1 MSHAFL
7 IEILVPKVTGKGQPV
22 TKEWFGTF
30 LKELTQTFGGA
41 TSFVRASGE
50 GLWRNGDE
58 PQRDVI
64 AVVEVMADELKQDYW
79 ASLWRRLEHELSQEQ
94 IVIRAQEIICF

>member
-1 MSHAFL
+1 MNHAFL

-22 TKEWFGTF
+22 TKKWFESF
-30 LKELTQTFGGA
+30 LFVLFETFGGA
-41 TSFVRASGE
+41 SSFVRVPGE

-79 ASLWRRLEHELSQEQ
+79 ASLRRRLEHELSQEQ
-94 IVIRAQEIICF
+94 IVIRAQQII

>member
-1 MSHAFL
+1 MNHAFL

-22 TKEWFGTF
+22 TKKWFETF
-30 LKELTQTFGGA
+30 LKELTETFGGA
-41 TSFVRASGE
+41 TSFVRAPGE

-79 ASLWRRLEHELSQEQ
+79 ASLRRRLEHELSQEQ
-94 IVIRAQEIICF
+94 IVIRAQQIICF